1 MYLSKKDQDIYKKY
15 SDLHIEN
22 LKLKDQNFDLIVT
35 LKNLEKQVK
44 LLTLKLE
51 NPLIKWP
58 QQQNTNLKK

>member
-35 LKNLEKQVK
+35 LKNLERQVK
-44 LLTLKLE
+44 LLTIKLE
-51 NPLIKWP
+51 NPLIK
-58 QQQNTNLKK
+58 